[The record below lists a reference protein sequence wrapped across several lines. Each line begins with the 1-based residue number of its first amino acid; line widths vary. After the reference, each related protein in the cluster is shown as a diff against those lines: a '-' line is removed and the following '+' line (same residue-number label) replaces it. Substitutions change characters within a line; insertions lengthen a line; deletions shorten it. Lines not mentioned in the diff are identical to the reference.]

1 MRRLYLIVFVYSL
14 LSFVP
19 MTKAG
24 PGHELGKDYER
35 ADAWLSQHMQLINV
49 KARAHGIPPR
59 MLMAIVFPELVR
71 YNAVYDF
78 METAALGLLY
88 VTSGERYAD
97 FSIGHFQMKPSF
109 AEMIEEDALIF
120 LDQRTIRI
128 LNMQSRVFKD
138 DEARRRERIKRLE
151 TVEGQLEY
159 LIAFY
164 KICEVRTGKLSFEND
179 GDKVKYFA
187 TCYNSGYRKNDAE
200 IKMAMKR
207 KAFYTGRFMTSAK
220 FNYGELS
227 REWLY
232 IHRVFN

>member
-1 MRRLYLIVFVYSL
+1 VFVYSL

-19 MTKAG
+19 LAKSG

-35 ADAWLSQHMQLINV
+35 ANAWLRQHQHLINA
-49 KARAHGIPPR
+49 KADVHGIPSR

-78 METAALGLLY
+78 METAALSVLY
-88 VTSGERYAD
+88 VTNGDRYAD

-109 AEMIEEDALIF
+109 AEMIEEDALIY
-120 LDQRTIRI
+120 LDQRTIRK

-151 TVEGQLEY
+151 SVEGQLEY

-164 KICEVRTGKLSFEND
+164 KICEVITYKLSFTND
-179 GDKVKYFA
+179 GDKVRYLA
-187 TCYNSGYRKNDAE
+187 TCYNSGYRKNDSE
-200 IKMAMKR
+200 IKRAMKR
-207 KAFYTGRFMTSAK
+207 KTFYTGRFMTSAK

-227 REWLY
+227 REWL
-232 IHRVFN
+232 NMNGN